1 MQERMTNQ
9 SNLNINQSISINQI
23 INFSQNGIISE
34 FDALAYESLQKFNIF
49 PMLHENALKMF

>member
-1 MQERMTNQ
+1 MTNQ